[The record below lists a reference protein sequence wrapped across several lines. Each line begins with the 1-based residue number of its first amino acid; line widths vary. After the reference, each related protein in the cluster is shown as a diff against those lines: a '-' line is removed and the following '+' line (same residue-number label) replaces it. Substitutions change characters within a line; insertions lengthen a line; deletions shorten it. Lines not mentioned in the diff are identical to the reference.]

1 MSSGSGF
8 FKSVFG
14 WLPAWVG
21 FGFAILAGVVLL
33 VAGIA
38 TKVPGLDAFGVAAII
53 SSILAWVVGGSA
65 TPRVNPFEKS
75 FGASID
81 GLESGTTVI
90 IIVLFLIAIAI
101 AIFVH

>member
-1 MSSGSGF
+1 MSSSSGF

-33 VAGIA
+33 VAGIV
-38 TKVPGLDAFGVAAII
+38 TKVPGLDAFGVAAIV
-53 SSILAWVVGGSA
+53 SSILAWAAGGSA

-75 FGASID
+75 FGAAID
-81 GLESGTTVI
+81 GLESWTTVI
-90 IIVLFLIAIAI
+90 IMLLFVVAIVI